1 MSILRQIRVAR
12 APLVAFAGMGVLWG
26 GYMSL
31 IPDIKAVLGVSDAAF
46 GSLILATPVAAV
58 STMLIAPKIA
68 PKIGHH
74 VLPLALMAVGLAFL
88 FPGWM
93 TAPLMF
99 ALTMIGVGIT
109 NAFLDVTMNA
119 RVSTLEVDRGM
130 HLMNL
135 NHAAYSFGYAG
146 AAVLTGIAR
155 SAGWGPGPVLTAL
168 ALTVVC
174 MATLTIEGGHGV
186 NGFARER
193 GSRARLGRVPL
204 WGGLIVMIAFMN
216 ENASEAW
223 SALHIERTLH
233 APHGAGSYGPAV
245 MALTMGVGRSVG
257 QVVVARLNET
267 LLMRWGAIIG
277 AAGMAVV
284 ALAPT
289 PLVAYAGLVVAGLGG
304 SVIAPTAFAVVG
316 RLSNPAVRA
325 QAIARATA
333 LGYAG
338 YFVGPP
344 TLGFLS
350 EFLGLRVA
358 LLAMAAVILLVLA
371 LFPRLVGAGWKG
383 EDVAVTDAAPDC
395 A

>member
-1 MSILRQIRVAR
+1 MSILHQIRVAR
-12 APLVAFAGMGVLWG
+12 ATLVAFAGMGVLWG

-31 IPDIKAVLGVSDAAF
+31 IPDIMAVLGASDVEF
-46 GSLILATPVAAV
+46 GSLILAAPVAAV
-58 STMLIAPKIA
+58 STMLIAPKVA

-74 VLPLALMAVGLAFL
+74 VMPLSLMAFGLAFL
-88 FPGWM
+88 LPGWM
-93 TAPLMF
+93 ATPLMF
-99 ALTMIGVGIT
+99 ALAMVGVGVT

-146 AAVLTGIAR
+146 AAVLTGVAR
-155 SAGWGPGPVLTAL
+155 SAGWGPGPILTVL
-168 ALTVVC
+168 ALGVVC
-174 MATLTIEGGHGV
+174 MAFLTLEGGHGV
-186 NGFARER
+186 NGFAREGGR
-193 GSRARLGRVPL
+193 RARMGRVPL
-204 WGGLIVMIAFMN
+204 WAGLIVMIAFMS
-216 ENASEAW
+216 ENAVEAW

-233 APHGAGSYGPAV
+233 APHGAGSFGPAV
-245 MALTMGVGRSVG
+245 LALTMGVGRTAG
-257 QVVVARLNET
+257 QIVVARLNEAM
-267 LLMRWGAIIG
+267 LMRWGTIIA

-289 PLVAYAGLVVAGLGG
+289 PMVAYAGLVVAGLGV
-304 SVIAPTAFAVVG
+304 SVIAPTAFAMVG
-316 RLSNPAVRA
+316 RLSNPAIRA

-338 YFVGPP
+338 YFFGPP
-344 TLGFLS
+344 ALGFLS

-358 LLAMAAVILLVLA
+358 LLAMAGVILLTLA
-371 LFPRLVGAGWKG
+371 LFPRLVAAGQRG
-383 EDVAVTDAAPDC
+383 EDFTSHEPVPDC